1 MNNLSTQSQ
10 KESDK
15 LFCYYHND
23 RPEILLKPV
32 KVEMINLDPSLYLF
46 HDVVTDKEIKHIIK
60 LARPK
65 VSFLVDTDRF
75 PQNLLS
81 GGNSVFFECLF

>member
-10 KESDK
+10 KERDK

-23 RPEILLKPV
+23 RPEIFLKPV
-32 KVEMINLDPSLYLF
+32 KVEMINLDPDLYLF
-46 HDVVTDKEIKHIIK
+46 HDVVTDQEINHVIK

-65 VSFLVDTDRF
+65 VS
-75 PQNLLS
+75 
-81 GGNSVFFECLF
+81 CLQRVQA